1 MNTLIYKLNS
11 LGRPVLTAGANLNRN
26 VAAAVGPRFSST
38 GDDTKPKT
46 LALQDQLL
54 NLPLP
59 EIKDTI
65 SKFLLTA
72 KPHLS
77 ETEYKTTAKKLLQL
91 TEKNGI
97 GEQLQSILA
106 ERRDKRINWFADWW
120 LDMAYLTYRDPV
132 VVWSSPGFAFP
143 KVSFAG
149 EEDRL
154 EYTAKMLVGILD
166 FKTMLDNQT
175 LPVEFAGK
183 QPIDMKTYYNLF
195 GVNRV
200 PGEPKDSL
208 IFNPNS
214 KHIIVAHN
222 KNFFKLTVA
231 DSSGKWMNKDQMLTA
246 LKAIVNESNNLGQGA
261 PVGGLTSDNRDNWAA
276 AYKLLSANNANAS
289 SIQELETSLLVMCLD
304 SDTSEVSMPDSMS
317 KTALQSLHGFNQNFE
332 NRWFDKTL
340 NFFVGS
346 SGENGCI
353 SEHTPADGVV
363 VMKIADHAMS
373 YIHGK
378 LSIDESPANLTPTPA
393 HLPFQVSAEV
403 QEYVEKAKAHIAGL
417 IDDLQMRV
425 MNFQPYGK
433 NTIKLFKVSPDSWV
447 QMAIQSAF
455 YRTHGIPAATYESG
469 GLRSFHEAR
478 TEVIRS
484 CSEESVQFSKMM
496 LNPQASDADKYNALM
511 NAIRGHNTYAR
522 MATQGLGVDRHLQ
535 GMKMAAL
542 ENDLPVPEIFSD
554 PGYTRSA
561 RMRLST
567 SQISSAYGSFTC
579 FGPLQLDGYGCCY
592 SINKDSI
599 IVSISSMKSNE
610 ETNSDTFH
618 DNLTQSLI
626 DMQQVCHQSLS
637 SKL

>member
-1 MNTLIYKLNS
+1 MNSLISNLNK
-11 LGRPVLTAGANLNRN
+11 LGRPVLTAASGNLNRN
-26 VAAAVGPRFSST
+26 ATAAVGSRLFSSE
-38 GDDTKPKT
+38 DKPKT

-65 SKFLLTA
+65 SKFLLTT

-77 ETEYKTTAKKLLQL
+77 ESEYQTTAKKLLQL

-97 GEQLQSILA
+97 GEKLQKILS
-106 ERRDKRINWFADWW
+106 ERKDSRINWFADWW

-143 KVSFAG
+143 KQDFKS
-149 EEDRL
+149 EEERL
-154 EYTAKMLVGILD
+154 DFTAKMLVGVLD
-166 FKTMLDNQT
+166 FKTMLDKQT

-214 KHIIVAHN
+214 KHIIIAHN

-231 DSSGKWMNKDQMLTA
+231 DAKGKWLNKDQMLTA
-246 LKAIVNESNNLGQGA
+246 LKSVVNESNNVGEGA

-276 AYKLLSANNANAS
+276 AYKLLTANNLNAES
-289 SIQELETSLLVMCLD
+289 VKELETSLLVMCLD
-304 SDTSEVSMPDSMS
+304 ADTSAVPAGDAMA
-317 KTALQSLHGFNQNFE
+317 KTALQSLHGFNVNFE

-340 NFFVGS
+340 NFFVGA

-378 LSIDESPANLTPTPA
+378 LSVDESPADMVSAPA
-393 HLPFQVSAEV
+393 HLKFQMTGGVD
-403 QEYVEKAKAHIAGL
+403 EYVTKARSHIAGL

-425 MNFQPYGK
+425 MHFQPYGK

-447 QMAIQSAF
+447 QMALQMAF
-455 YRTHGIPAATYESG
+455 YRTHGVPAATYESG

-484 CSEESVQFSKMM
+484 CSEESTNFAKTM
-496 LNPQASDADKYNALM
+496 LNQQASDADKFNALM
-511 NAIRGHNTYAR
+511 NAIRGHNAYAR
-522 MATQGLGVDRHLQ
+522 MATQGLGVDRHFQ

-542 ENDLPVPEIFSD
+542 ENDLPLPEIFND
-554 PGYTRSA
+554 PGYLRSA

-567 SQISSAYGSFTC
+567 SQISSAFGSFTC

-592 SINKDSI
+592 SINNDSI
-599 IVSISSMKSNE
+599 IVSISSMKSNS
-610 ETNSDTFH
+610 ETCSNTFH
-618 DNLTQSLI
+618 DNLTQTLQ
-626 DMQQVCHQSLS
+626 DMQEVASKNMS